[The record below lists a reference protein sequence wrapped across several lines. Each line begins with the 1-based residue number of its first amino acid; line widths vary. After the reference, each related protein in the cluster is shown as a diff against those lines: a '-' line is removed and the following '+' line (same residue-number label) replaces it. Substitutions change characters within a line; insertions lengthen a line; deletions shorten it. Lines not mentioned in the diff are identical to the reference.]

1 MNSMWTVVKFTFW
14 TRFKAKSTIIS
25 NLIFA
30 VILTVLINL
39 PYLISQFS
47 SDEPSKIGV
56 FDDKQGVSVKLEEHF
71 KKQEKPDVTV
81 IRLQDQGS
89 KEANEKFAKD
99 QIKDKQIEGYVEFTE
114 ETGKAFPKIVYKS
127 EDSSASSMKSD
138 LQMAL
143 GSVKTEMAVRD
154 ANLST
159 DVLNNLFS
167 PVAIETVQISTT
179 GDAVG
184 EGKSESQMA
193 LAFGLVYALLFMLYI
208 GVIGYG
214 NLVATEITAE
224 KSSRVMEVLIS
235 SVSPLK
241 QMFGKIIG
249 VCMLGLTSIILYIAV
264 GGANLV
270 LPHNRELL
278 DKLEINL
285 NDLPIGLLFYFIL
298 FYLTGYF
305 IYATIFAAVGSLVS
319 RTEEVGQAIMPVT
332 FVIIAAFMISM
343 YGLQDPN
350 ATFVVVMS
358 FIPFFSPLL
367 MFLRIGMSDPALW
380 EIWLS
385 IGILFASILGMG
397 WLAAKIY
404 RTGVLMYGKR
414 PSFKELRKAMKAFK
428 V

>member
-298 FYLTGYF
+298 FYLTGYL